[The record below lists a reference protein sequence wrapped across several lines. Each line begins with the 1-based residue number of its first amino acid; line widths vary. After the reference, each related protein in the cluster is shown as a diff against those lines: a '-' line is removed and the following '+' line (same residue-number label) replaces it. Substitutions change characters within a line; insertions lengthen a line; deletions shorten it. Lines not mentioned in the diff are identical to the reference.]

1 MSGVE
6 PSLLE
11 GSVDP
16 CWTLSRGPLVTDPT
30 STLPLAGLLLE
41 PWELAL
47 RTGKE
52 GLVSEVM
59 TMLGI
64 RPIIPLVMVPSGE
77 SPAYRCQTEG
87 EMRNSEHKM
96 LND

>member
-11 GSVDP
+11 ELEGSVNP
-16 CWTLSRGPLVTDPT
+16 CWTLSRGPLV
-30 STLPLAGLLLE
+30 LE

-47 RTGKE
+47 RTGKK

-64 RPIIPLVMVPSGE
+64 QPIIPLVMVPSDE
-77 SPAYRCQTEG
+77 SPACRCQTEG

>member
-30 STLPLAGLLLE
+30 STLPMAGLVLE

-47 RTGKE
+47 RTGKK

-59 TMLGI
+59 TMLEI
-64 RPIIPLVMVPSGE
+64 RPMVPSDE

-87 EMRNSEHKM
+87 EMRTADIKC
-96 LND
+96 